1 MLPQKRRM
9 RLKNNSLVS
18 LLFGLGL
25 LLVLVSFLF
34 LKKWNE
40 NVIGGKVLAR
50 SQDFQGSV
58 SLTKKF
64 ETSKTEAADNFSL
77 YSLDSLETAGN
88 GEALLDFSEGYRV
101 RVLSGSMITLE
112 DLGEQTLL
120 ILKQGNIQVE
130 NFGRDGS
137 LLISHMGKK
146 QSATAFQI
154 EQQNRNNNSATAT
167 PNPTPTR
174 PSPSAQNAE
183 NSTGSLTQEDIQS
196 TLQKHRPMFYKCY
209 TQLLQKT
216 PGMIGQVSLAFI
228 IEKNG
233 KISNPEI
240 SSSSINDPKFRSCL
254 MEVLS
259 RVNFK
264 TFSGDPIS
272 TVFPLRF
279 E

>member
-1 MLPQKRRM
+1 M
-9 RLKNNSLVS
+9 RQKNNSIIS

-40 NVIGGKVLAR
+40 NGIAGKTLAK
-50 SQDFQGSV
+50 SQDFQGTV
-58 SLTKKF
+58 SLIKKF
-64 ETSKTEAADNFSL
+64 DTRKVEVSDSFSL

-101 RVLSGSMITLE
+101 RILAGSLITLE
-112 DLGEQTLL
+112 EMGDSTLL

-137 LLISHMGKK
+137 LLISHNGKK
-146 QSATAFQI
+146 QSATSFQI
-154 EQQNRNNNSATAT
+154 EQQNKNNNAQTA
-167 PNPTPTR
+167 NPTQVPVLAPEKNTG
-174 PSPSAQNAE
+174 

-216 PGMIGQVSLAFI
+216 PGVIGQVALAFI

>member
-1 MLPQKRRM
+1 MLPHKRRI
-9 RLKNNSLVS
+9 RLKNNSIIS

-40 NVIGGKVLAR
+40 TVIAGKVLAK

-58 SLTKKF
+58 SLVKKF
-64 ETSKTEAADNFSL
+64 ETRKTEVSDSFSL

-88 GEALLDFSEGYRV
+88 GEALLDFPDGYRV
-101 RVLSGSMITLE
+101 RVLGGSLITLE
-112 DLGEQTLL
+112 EMGSQTLL

-154 EQQNRNNNSATAT
+154 EQQNKNTNSLTGTNPLPTKPLPSEKNVENN
-167 PNPTPTR
+167 
-174 PSPSAQNAE
+174 
-183 NSTGSLTQEDIQS
+183 TGSLTQEDIQS